1 MPERTHPP
9 PGDRVSE
16 AGQASRIAPTP
27 DDVQTLRDRAEAA
40 ERSRDEYLDLL
51 QRTRA
56 EFENYQKR
64 ARRDLDEERRYALA
78 PLARELLPVLDN
90 LQRALR
96 TARRESEQNPLT
108 EGVGMVESQLLDI
121 LRRFGVTP
129 TPALGRPFDPMLDEA
144 VAQEPGA
151 DSAPGTVVRV
161 LEPGYRLHERVLRP
175 ARVVVAAPPPG

>member
-16 AGQASRIAPTP
+16 AGQASRTASAP

-40 ERSRDEYLDLL
+40 ERRRDEYLDLL

-96 TARRESEQNPLT
+96 TARRESEQDPLT
-108 EGVGMVESQLLDI
+108 EGVGMVESQLLDV

-129 TPALGRPFDPMLDEA
+129 TTALGRSFDPMLDEA

-151 DSAPGTVVRV
+151 EAAPGTVVRV